1 MEFEFAT
8 ASRIL
13 FGPGKLRELGPIVR
27 TYGSRALVVAGRS
40 SQRVGG
46 IVDVLTPDHISSI
59 PFHLNGE
66 PTVID
71 VQRGAELAKKERID
85 FVVGIG
91 GGSAL
96 DAAKAIAA
104 LVANP
109 GDLFDYLEVVGRG
122 KPLVRP
128 SVPCIAIPTTAGTG
142 TEVTRNAVLASPEHR
157 FKVSLRSPFMLP
169 RLAVIDPQLT
179 LDLPPHLTAV
189 TGLDALTQ
197 LIEPYVS
204 HRANPLT
211 DGFCVEGLRRV
222 SRSLRKAF
230 QQGRDLQ
237 AREDMALASFLS
249 GLALA
254 NAALGAVHGFAAPLG
269 GMYSAPHGGL
279 CAAAL
284 PHAMSVNIQALRQ
297 RQPDGPALRRYAHAA
312 QLLTGNPTASPED
325 GIAWVRELCTALQIR
340 PLREHG
346 VREEDFAQIVEKA
359 SKASSMKGN
368 PLPLTPAEMRRIL
381 ELSF

>member
-1 MEFEFAT
+1 MEFEFAS
-8 ASRIL
+8 ANRIL
-13 FGPGKLRELGPIVR
+13 FGSGKLGELGPIAR
-27 TYGSRALVVAGRS
+27 TFGSRVLVVVGRS
-40 SQRVGG
+40 SQRADGV
-46 IVDVLTPDHISSI
+46 VKVLTAEAISSV

-66 PTVID
+66 PTVTD
-71 VQRGAELAKKERID
+71 VRRGAELARKERVE
-85 FVVGIG
+85 FVIGMG

-104 LVANP
+104 LLANP
-109 GDLFDYLEVVGRG
+109 GDLFEYLEVVGSG
-122 KPLVRP
+122 KPLIRP
-128 SVPCIAIPTTAGTG
+128 SLPCIAIPTTAGTG
-142 TEVTRNAVLASPEHR
+142 AEVTRNAVLASPEHR

-169 RLAVIDPQLT
+169 RLAVIDPRLT
-179 LDLPPHLTAV
+179 LGLPPNVTAV

-211 DGFCVEGLRRV
+211 DGFCVEGLQRV
-222 SRSLRKAF
+222 ARSLRRAF
-230 QQGRDLQ
+230 EDGQDLQ

-269 GMYSAPHGGL
+269 GMYSAPHGAL
-279 CAAAL
+279 CAAVL
-284 PHAMSVNIQALRQ
+284 PHAMTVNIQALRQ
-297 RQPDGPALRRYAHAA
+297 RQPDGLALRRYAIGA
-312 QLLTGNPTASPED
+312 QLLTGDRAAAPED
-325 GIAWVRELCTALQIR
+325 GINWIRNMCSALQIR

-346 VREEDFAQIVEKA
+346 VRSEDFSQIVEKA

-368 PLPLTPAEMRRIL
+368 PIPLTLEEMGKIL